1 MLSGFILYS
10 NEASSPAGQSYHRLA
25 TGETKCYLPKFI
37 LLRIVFK
44 TDASQLSD

>member
-1 MLSGFILYS
+1 MAHLLFYS
-10 NEASSPAGQSYHRLA
+10 NEASPAGQSYHRLA
-25 TGETKCYLPKFI
+25 TGKTKCYLPKFI